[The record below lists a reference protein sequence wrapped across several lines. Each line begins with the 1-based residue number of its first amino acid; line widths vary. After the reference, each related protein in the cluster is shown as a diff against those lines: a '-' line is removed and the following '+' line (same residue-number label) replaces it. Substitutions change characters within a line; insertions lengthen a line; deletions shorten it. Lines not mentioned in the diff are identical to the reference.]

1 MESEERL
8 RYAKRALDG
17 VALGDCFGQS
27 FFMADEI
34 ARQRI
39 KKREI
44 SNNPWY
50 FTDDTVM
57 AIGIYRILE
66 KYGEIDQDAL
76 ARAFAENYALD
87 WHRGY
92 GGTAH
97 SILRSIG
104 EGQDWRDVASG
115 AFDGMG
121 SMGNGAAMRVAPVG
135 AYFADDLDKV
145 LYHARASAEVTHA
158 HMEGIVG
165 AMAAAVAS
173 ALLLNKKQ
181 GSYLGEG
188 AVFLRDVADKLP
200 DSDTKYKILSAASVP
215 KESSIDFVVSVLGNG
230 IRLTAQDTVPLC
242 LWCAAYFYTSLEE
255 ALWMAVSALGDRDTI
270 CAIVGGMVSL
280 YADELPQQWVSYME
294 RPETSVFMSH
304 LFKFSSPYFTS

>member
-1 MESEERL
+1 MELDDRL
-8 RYAKRALDG
+8 KYAKRALDG
-17 VALGDCFGQS
+17 IALGDCFGQT
-27 FFMADEI
+27 FFVPDET
-34 ARQRI
+34 ACQRI
-39 KKREI
+39 KNREI
-44 SNNPWY
+44 LNEPWH

-57 AIGIYRILE
+57 AIGIYRVLK
-66 KYGEIDQDAL
+66 KYGKIDQDEL
-76 ARAFAENYALD
+76 AKVFAENYALD

-294 RPETSVFMSH
+294 RPETSVFMSDRR
-304 LFKFSSPYFTS
+304 

>member
-280 YADELPQQWVSYME
+280 YADEFPQQWVSYME
-294 RPETSVFMSH
+294 RPETSVFMRD
-304 LFKFSSPYFTS
+304 KR

>member
-1 MESEERL
+1 M
-8 RYAKRALDG
+8 
-17 VALGDCFGQS
+17 
-27 FFMADEI
+27 
-34 ARQRI
+34 
-39 KKREI
+39 
-44 SNNPWY
+44 
-50 FTDDTVM
+50 
-57 AIGIYRILE
+57 
-66 KYGEIDQDAL
+66 
-76 ARAFAENYALD
+76 D

-280 YADELPQQWVSYME
+280 YADELPQQWVSYVE
-294 RPETSVFMSH
+294 RPETSVFMRDRR
-304 LFKFSSPYFTS
+304 

>member
-294 RPETSVFMSH
+294 RPETSVFMSDRR
-304 LFKFSSPYFTS
+304 